1 MAEKITIDIE
11 ILQGIFGDLTKLQAQ
26 FGRVVPGI
34 GAIDSAATSGFGH
47 VKQSVQSAQG
57 SVSGLEGTVDGAMR
71 AMVTDIIAPIQ
82 KTKELEEKMRDLGSR
97 IRSSK
102 DAAERGS
109 LKKELA
115 ATQKEL
121 DGVNAGVKKLNG
133 GLEKTRAIDISAIAQ
148 SFQTIGNKLNE
159 AVEPGIRFQSSM
171 ADLSAIT
178 GLAGKDLDDVGGM
191 ARELTKQLG
200 GEASDSVNTYK
211 LLLSQLSPE
220 LAKQPALLNDMAR
233 NAILLGKT
241 MGGDTAG
248 ATEVLTTVMNQFG
261 VDLSNPANA
270 TAEMTR
276 IMNVMAAAAKEGS
289 AELPALKDGMMRAGA
304 TAMRAGLNYE
314 ETAAALEVLDK
325 AGLKAGEGGLALKN
339 TLSILAQGRFLP
351 PDTQKELRAAGIDV
365 NALGDKT
372 RSFKERLEMLKPVAN
387 DTALMVKFFGRENA
401 AGAQAMIANTG
412 LLGEYTQKITGTNT
426 ATEQAAT
433 VMGTYAEKMSRWK
446 AQFSDFGISV
456 FHATESF
463 LPFMNTGFSS
473 ISMIADL
480 ANAQRG
486 LAMIMDT
493 KLFGALKTGVTGFLK
508 LGAAM
513 LSNPVGIVVVAIV
526 ALVGAVLYCWNHFE
540 GFRAFLTGFW
550 EYVKAV
556 FNGIYDV
563 VTIYLGAVADF
574 LIGFGKV
581 LIGAFT
587 LDPVMFKE
595 GLAQSAKGIEDAFT
609 GIPDRIGKIGLEAGL
624 AYVKGDEEGR
634 KSFRAD
640 QTEAEAAKGTAGVNA
655 MDVAPPSGSNMG
667 AGSLVGGSDAK
678 GDGKGV
684 TVGGD
689 GGSGSGRTITMT
701 ITMNNAFTLPKDG
714 NMGARTAADRVVGA
728 LVQKLNDA
736 QYSMG

>member
-1 MAEKITIDIE
+1 MCIRD
-11 ILQGIFGDLTKLQAQ
+11 
-26 FGRVVPGI
+26 R
-34 GAIDSAATSGFGH
+34 
-47 VKQSVQSAQG
+47 
-57 SVSGLEGTVDGAMR
+57 
-71 AMVTDIIAPIQ
+71 
-82 KTKELEEKMRDLGSR
+82 TKELEDKMRDLGSR

-261 VDLSNPANA
+261 VDLTNPANA
-270 TAEMTR
+270 TKEMTR

-325 AGLKAGEGGLALKN
+325 AGLKASEGGVALKN
-339 TLSILAQGRFLP
+339 TLSILSQGRFLP
-351 PDTQKELRAAGIDV
+351 DDVQKELKHAGISI
-365 NALGDKT
+365 NALGDT
-372 RSFKERLEMLKPVAN
+372 SLTLKERLELLKPVAN
-387 DTALMVKFFGRENA
+387 DTALMVKLFGRENA
-401 AGAQAMIANTG
+401 AGAQAMIGNTD
-412 LLGEYTQKITGTNT
+412 LLGEYTTKITGTNT

-433 VMGTYAEKMSRWK
+433 VMGTYAERMSRWK

-456 FHATESF
+456 FNATESF

-480 ANAQRG
+480 ANAQKG

-493 KLFGALKTGVTGFLK
+493 KLFSALKTGVTGFLK

-513 LSNPVGIVVVAIV
+513 LSNPIGIVVVAIG
-526 ALVGAVLYCWNHFE
+526 ALVAAAVYCWNHFE
-540 GFRAFLTGFW
+540 GFRAFLYGFW
-550 EYVKAV
+550 ESTKEVFSGIWEVVKAA
-556 FNGIYDV
+556 FGGIIEMV
-563 VTIYLGAVADF
+563 KGVGGALGGVWEMITGDTDKGWEQ
-574 LIGFGKV
+574 LKGGVEQFGKGMV
-581 LIGAFT
+581 DNIMSPFT
-587 LDPVMFKE
+587 AVKE
-595 GLAQSAKGIEDAFT
+595 AVKQSEGMGL
-609 GIPDRIGKIGLEAGL
+609 RMGL
-624 AYVKGDEEGR
+624 AYAKGDAEGR

-640 QTEAEAAKGTAGVNA
+640 KAEEAATGTAGMDA
-655 MDVAPPSGSNMG
+655 MDVVPPSGSNLG
-667 AGSLVGGSDAK
+667 AGKLVGGSDAK

-689 GGSGSGRTITMT
+689 GGSGRTITMT
-701 ITMNNAFTLPKDG
+701 ITMNNVFSLPKDG
-714 NMGARTAADRVVGA
+714 NMGARAAADRVVGA